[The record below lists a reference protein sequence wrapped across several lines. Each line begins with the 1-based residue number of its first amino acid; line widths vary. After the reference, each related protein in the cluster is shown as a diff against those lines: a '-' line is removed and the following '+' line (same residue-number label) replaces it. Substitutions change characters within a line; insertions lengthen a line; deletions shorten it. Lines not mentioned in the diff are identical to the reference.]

1 MSHLS
6 WATSAEA
13 SVLVI
18 APLGWTGSGQNS
30 TARRRL
36 QAYVKGGLD
45 ALAARLEGELREDRV
60 LAPVVVADERLDLAE
75 GLARL
80 EHGVADVGGPAHDRL
95 ALADGRVQPSR
106 WDLGRRARAPRAQ
119 LCLAARES
127 TRRACRG

>member
-45 ALAARLEGELREDRV
+45 ALAARKFRRPH
-60 LAPVVVADERLDLAE
+60 ANA
-75 GLARL
+75 
-80 EHGVADVGGPAHDRL
+80 
-95 ALADGRVQPSR
+95 AL
-106 WDLGRRARAPRAQ
+106 
-119 LCLAARES
+119 
-127 TRRACRG
+127 